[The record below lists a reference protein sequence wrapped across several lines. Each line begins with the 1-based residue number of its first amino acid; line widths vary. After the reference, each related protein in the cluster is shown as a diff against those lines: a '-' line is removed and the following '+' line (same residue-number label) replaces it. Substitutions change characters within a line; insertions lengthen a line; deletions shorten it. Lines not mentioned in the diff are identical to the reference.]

1 MEIGAGAVLVA
12 DVITFACL
20 CRVEFLRQLC
30 RGINHRR
37 KLLFLFCSL
46 RRTYLRSPLCPAQHY
61 VDITNKRQFA
71 QVDEFKQGDCNGKR
85 LNDLPWLLLRLM
97 RRESEGTMT
106 VVKRHCRK
114 VKATPDR
121 YNSSLGEDEPSPL
134 PRRHACS

>member
-12 DVITFACL
+12 DVITVACL

-71 QVDEFKQGDCNGKR
+71 QVDEFKQRDCNGKR
-85 LNDLPWLLLRLM
+85 QSDLPWLLLLPDAKGKRGNNDS
-97 RRESEGTMT
+97 SE
-106 VVKRHCRK
+106 
-114 VKATPDR
+114 AALPQ
-121 YNSSLGEDEPSPL
+121 GEGDSGPVQLEL
-134 PRRHACS
+134 R